1 MKPLTLEETGIK
13 TDDNE
18 MCIKGIDELPIFS
31 WNTKTK
37 EFYVLGHKFDGI
49 NSIEDF
55 INYIHNLDKENKSL
69 QSQLKSK
76 EEENQELKLE
86 LSGYRQAILE
96 DKEMLGLKEENDKL
110 KNQLE
115 ENKDNYNCLLKQ
127 KEQFEY
133 IMSKQV
139 DYQGQR
145 KEFIK
150 YLEDKIKKI
159 ENNHEHMVVDMFGS
173 YDLNEFDL
181 NILKEIL
188 AKFKEIIGVSDD
200 DKTTI

>member
-76 EEENQELKLE
+76 EEENQELQKQLE
-86 LSGYRQAILE
+86 YLRSGEYYNQLRFERDMLQYVADNGKVSKE
-96 DKEMLGLKEENDKL
+96 DKEFIDMTHRNTELLEVIEEVKRVLRCNNIEVLKYYDEPSET
-110 KNQLE
+110 
-115 ENKDNYNCLLKQ
+115 
-127 KEQFEY
+127 
-133 IMSKQV
+133 
-139 DYQGQR
+139 
-145 KEFIK
+145 
-150 YLEDKIKKI
+150 
-159 ENNHEHMVVDMFGS
+159 GS
-173 YDLNEFDL
+173 YEIVTVDLL
-181 NILKEIL
+181 QIL
-188 AKFKEIIGVSDD
+188 
-200 DKTTI
+200 DKVTN

>member
-18 MCIKGIDELPIFS
+18 MCIKGIDESPIFS

-76 EEENQELKLE
+76 EEENQEYKDVIFTIKMRISARIKKYQQKIDNE
-86 LSGYRQAILE
+86 IDMGSQGDYFKICRY
-96 DKEMLGLKEENDKL
+96 EENIKFL
-110 KNQLE
+110 K
-115 ENKDNYNCLLKQ
+115 D
-127 KEQFEY
+127 
-133 IMSKQV
+133 
-139 DYQGQR
+139 
-145 KEFIK
+145 
-150 YLEDKIKKI
+150 
-159 ENNHEHMVVDMFGS
+159 
-173 YDLNEFDL
+173 
-181 NILKEIL
+181 ILKEV
-188 AKFKEIIGVSDD
+188 E
-200 DKTTI
+200 

>member
-37 EFYVLGHKFDGI
+37 EFYVLGHKFAGI

-76 EEENQELKLE
+76 EEENQ
-86 LSGYRQAILE
+86 Q
-96 DKEMLGLKEENDKL
+96 LKEVI
-110 KNQLE
+110 E
-115 ENKDNYNCLLKQ
+115 EVR
-127 KEQFEY
+127 EY
-133 IMSKQV
+133 IEDWLFNVGGNGASMSYKDINELLQ
-139 DYQGQR
+139 
-145 KEFIK
+145 I
-150 YLEDKIKKI
+150 LDK
-159 ENNHEHMVVDMFGS
+159 
-173 YDLNEFDL
+173 
-181 NILKEIL
+181 
-188 AKFKEIIGVSDD
+188 AKGEL
-200 DKTTI
+200 TI